1 MEHETKGKK
10 KDRTSPKAGI
20 YTIFSNRLECSF
32 REKKEKR
39 NIKSHAGSP
48 ITKTHRAGLEK
59 MNSDMR
65 IMYLYA
71 WNKTFSGSGGCE
83 KTKSSLHRWPASS

>member
-1 MEHETKGKK
+1 MEDETKRKK

-32 REKKEKR
+32 RKKRK
-39 NIKSHAGSP
+39 IKSHAGSP

-71 WNKTFSGSGGCE
+71 WNKTFLRQRRVRE
-83 KTKSSLHRWPASS
+83 DQVQLA